1 MRMMRMTDDEESR
14 RLIWCLIIGG
24 DFPNDWSAH
33 LHNQRISHTR
43 VGFAIICWCFS
54 INSFIYFIVNLNTH
68 TVMTFRKF
76 GWFSP
81 SLITLSII
89 IQCPNGH
96 SWKHATQG
104 GGWIFLKIINKW
116 IIWITVHQHCILEQ
130 TMIHMIRNTNSF
142 TNYKYI
148 TKWWQKQIHFRAC
161 PTFTAVYWLEHN
173 FLPLSQA
180 TWAFLAMITLIQQA
194 SWQCFKYFF
203 RLLIFPKMF
212 SVSGSHQPFWST
224 GLDFSLPSSFR
235 QVTVSQENP
244 TAVIFKPFQSCIN
257 CIYL

>member
-1 MRMMRMTDDEESR
+1 MMMDDEESR

-54 INSFIYFIVNLNTH
+54 INSFIYFIVIFNTH

-76 GWFSP
+76 VWFSP
-81 SLITLSII
+81 SLVTLSII

-96 SWKHATQG
+96 SWKHVKQG
-104 GGWIFLKIINKW
+104 EGWIFLKMINNW

-130 TMIHMIRNTNSF
+130 TMIHMVRNANAWI
-142 TNYKYI
+142 NYKYI

-194 SWQCFKYFF
+194 LWQCFKYFF
-203 RLLIFPKMF
+203 SAVNF
-212 SVSGSHQPFWST
+212 SKKVFSGSHQPFWST
-224 GLDFSLPSSFR
+224 GLDFSLPSNFR